1 MAKGYGLSGN
11 ITGKKGNSIFYR
23 IANSKNKVTQGIREY
38 QPVVTNPKTTGQAEQ
53 RMKLA
58 PALNF
63 YRAFREV
70 LDHSFEGLKYGSANY
85 NRFMKEALNLKAPS
99 LWPYVPKGYIDF
111 VPGAY
116 VVSRGSLTGID
127 VLGLQQQQD
136 DTRLLIN
143 TGSTA
148 EIEAALN
155 PTEYVDQILNA
166 YPQLQKGDQ
175 ITLVLCGGEI
185 QEYDYEPIFHRMV
198 LDPDKIAAEIGDDYD
213 YYSQYFFE
221 FTTGGILTPYSH
233 ARFGAAVIVS
243 RPTETNGVITWRRS
257 NAQIFLNMGGTH
269 WFSQEQYDL
278 ALESYMTSTP
288 ATNSE
293 WYLNQGELSGGEN
306 VDVEA
311 PSEKLAVANLMNYD
325 GTKLVADWPDGAN
338 LTLSIARLTTP
349 STGAVAYVGEFKAS
363 GVQETPRM
371 LQPFIWNDEQAQFT
385 PTSVVMLEADTPET
399 GITFVDRAT
408 ALSLVNARG
417 IASFVTIS

>member
-11 ITGKKGNSIFYR
+11 ITGKKGNSIFYT

-111 VPGAY
+111 VPAAY

-136 DTRLLIN
+136 DTRLLIQ

-148 EIEAALN
+148 EIEANLN
-155 PTEYVDQILNA
+155 PTEYVDQILAA
-166 YPQLQKGDQ
+166 YPQLHKGDQ

-185 QEYDYEPIFHRMV
+185 QEYDYEPIIHRMV
-198 LDPDKIAAEIGDDYD
+198 LDPDKIAEVVGDDTD
-213 YYSQYFFE
+213 YISKFYFQFV
-221 FTTGGILTPYSH
+221 TGGILTPYSH

-257 NAQIFLNMGGTH
+257 NAQMFLNMGGTH
-269 WFSQEQYDL
+269 WFTQDQYEL
-278 ALESYMTSTP
+278 ALESYKTSTP
-288 ATNSE
+288 ATNSD

-306 VDVEA
+306 TDVEA
-311 PSEKLAVANLMNYD
+311 PSEKLDVANLMNYD
-325 GTKLVADWPDGAN
+325 GKKLVQDYPEGAD

-349 STGAVAYVGEFKAS
+349 STGDAVYVGEFKAS
-363 GVQETPRM
+363 GVAETPRM
-371 LQPFIWNDEQAQFT
+371 LQPYIWNDGQAQFT
-385 PTSVVMLEADTPET
+385 PTPAILLEADTPEA
-399 GITFVDRAT
+399 GITFIGRAA
-408 ALSLVNARG
+408 ALNLVNTRG
-417 IASFVTIS
+417 IAQFVTIS